1 MPEQSGR
8 DAHIGA
14 VDVDRADRVERREG
28 VLDLAGEGDPDRALE
43 GGEHGLE
50 LERQRLDA
58 GAHESLPK
66 LAKAPAAPVDCSGRC
81 RWFFSAQ
88 VTAAGCCRAD
98 LEQEELNRCTRVP

>member
-58 GAHESLPK
+58 GAHESLP
-66 LAKAPAAPVDCSGRC
+66 APAAPVGCSGRC

>member
-58 GAHESLPK
+58 GAHESLPAR
-66 LAKAPAAPVDCSGRC
+66 LLRSAAPV
-81 RWFFSAQ
+81 A
-88 VTAAGCCRAD
+88 AAGFFLPR
-98 LEQEELNRCTRVP
+98 